1 MARVIEVTGK
11 DIEEAKKNALEKL
24 DLPEDRVIFSH

>member
-11 DIEEAKKNALEKL
+11 DIEEAKKNSIKRIKL
-24 DLPEDRVIFSH
+24 TRKPCGF